1 MEPIIEL
8 NKVAKRFGGITA
20 LSNASLSVN
29 KGEIVGLIGDNG
41 AGKSTLIKYL
51 KEKLKSILG
60 LNLSLIHI

>member
-41 AGKSTLIKYL
+41 AGKSTLIKA
-51 KEKLKSILG
+51 
-60 LNLSLIHI
+60 LSLIHI